1 MGHGRRTSQPRRAP
15 PLPGVQMWLLALV
28 SRSEPTLF
36 RSVWV
41 SLCCWWMYVGW
52 RSSCS
57 CLERSRL
64 TKGTF
69 VLADPYLSTSINSL
83 LLLRGTQVNP
93 HFTLQTHTLKHGKQH
108 GARAQWCT
116 YVYHINA
123 CMFADVWAHTRTLV
137 ISKDV

>member
-1 MGHGRRTSQPRRAP
+1 MVGGPPSPGVPP
-15 PLPGVQMWLLALV
+15 PLPSVHMWLLALV
-28 SRSEPTLF
+28 SRPGPTLF
-36 RSVWV
+36 RLVWV

-93 HFTLQTHTLKHGKQH
+93 HFTLQTHIETWE
-108 GARAQWCT
+108 AAWCT
-116 YVYHINA
+116 SSVVHIRVSYKSLHV
-123 CMFADVWAHTRTLV
+123 CRCVGTH
-137 ISKDV
+137 